1 MAITDTETGMKHPSE
16 NTWDLVITPRR
27 NLLDIRFREIREYLD
42 LLYLFVKRDI
52 VIVYKQTIFGPIWY
66 FIQPLLTMFVYIIVF
81 SNIAKIPTDG
91 IPPALFYLAGIVMWN
106 YFQECFKQT
115 SDVFY
120 RNSAIFGKIYFPRII
135 IPLSKVISGLIQFL
149 IQSGLFML
157 VLAWYLYRGVDIQLG
172 PAIILIPYLVLLM
185 AGLGMG
191 AGLIFSALTAKYRD
205 LKFLISFGVQL
216 LMYATP
222 VIYPMSIIPE
232 KYKAFIIWN
241 PMAHIIEGFKFAV
254 LDVGE
259 ISYIAM
265 FYTTT
270 VTLIVLAIGILIFNK
285 TEQTF
290 ADMV

>member
-1 MAITDTETGMKHPSE
+1 MNNPSE
-16 NTWDLVITPRR
+16 TTWDLVITPRR
-27 NLLDIRFREIREYLD
+27 NLFDIRFREIREYLD

-66 FIQPLLTMFVYIIVF
+66 FIQPLMTMLVYIVVF
-81 SNIAKIPTDG
+81 SNIARIPTDG
-91 IPPALFYLAGIVMWN
+91 IPPPVFYLAGIVMWN
-106 YFQECFKQT
+106 YFNDCFRHT

-120 RNSAIFGKIYFPRII
+120 QNSAIFGKIYFPRII
-135 IPLSKVISGLIQFL
+135 TPLSKVISGLIQFL

-157 VLAWYLYRGVDIQLG
+157 VLAWYLYRGVDLQLG
-172 PAIILIPYLVLLM
+172 LGIILIPYLVLLM

-205 LKFLISFGVQL
+205 LKFLISFGMQL

-232 KYKAFIIWN
+232 KYRAFIIWN
-241 PMAHIIEGFKFAV
+241 PMAHIIEGFKYAV
-254 LDVGE
+254 LGIGE
-259 ISYIAM
+259 ISFISM
-265 FYTTT
+265 LYTTT
-270 VTLIVLAIGILIFNK
+270 VTLIVLVIGIIVFNK